1 MKANAYNFSNDLAR
15 IGGALKNAF
24 IGSASDDANIAL
36 AKYRDSQTEGQ
47 AQQNEF
53 LGKRNQGIA
62 AASGPDGIIANRV
75 ANALGITLNENNI
88 PLQTLAPGAPL
99 QSIPAFPNQVNRPQA
114 SIDAELSGL
123 ARAIF
128 GDGTY
133 TPNQL
138 TSAFN
143 DLTSGADSNLARSM
157 LLDPATSSEAQRRAA
172 LVLNQDQFVNM
183 DNNAADNI
191 ASGERN
197 TADNTQSGANNAAD
211 NIASGER
218 NTADNA
224 QSGANNAADNIASG
238 ERNTADNA
246 AAADK
251 PSADTRN
258 RPSVKDT
265 NANWTAITDTVDGYD
280 DLPTNVKGK
289 LRTRLLKSVDIGMS
303 ANKQA
308 SYDAVYAQA
317 VTEPL
322 LAGTTNIAAPGPMN
336 DFAFPSYFYQQLFG
350 KPEAFIKSVARELGY
365 NDKQAQQVAD
375 QVLAQ

>member
-53 LGKRNQGIA
+53 LGKRNQGID

-172 LVLNQDQFVNM
+172 L
-183 DNNAADNI
+183 
-191 ASGERN
+191 E
-197 TADNTQSGANNAAD
+197 
-211 NIASGER
+211 
-218 NTADNA
+218 
-224 QSGANNAADNIASG
+224 
-238 ERNTADNA
+238 
-246 AAADK
+246 
-251 PSADTRN
+251 
-258 RPSVKDT
+258 
-265 NANWTAITDTVDGYD
+265 
-280 DLPTNVKGK
+280 
-289 LRTRLLKSVDIGMS
+289 IGR
-303 ANKQA
+303 AH
-308 SYDAVYAQA
+308 V
-317 VTEPL
+317 
-322 LAGTTNIAAPGPMN
+322 
-336 DFAFPSYFYQQLFG
+336 
-350 KPEAFIKSVARELGY
+350 
-365 NDKQAQQVAD
+365 
-375 QVLAQ
+375 

>member
-1 MKANAYNFSNDLAR
+1 MKTNAYNFSNDLAR

-53 LGKRNQGIA
+53 LGKRNQGID

-88 PLQTLAPGAPL
+88 PLQTLAPGAPQ

-133 TPNQL
+133 APNQL

-157 LLDPATSSEAQRRAA
+157 LLDPATSPEAQRRAA
-172 LVLNQDQFVNM
+172 IVLNQDQFVNM
-183 DNNAADNI
+183 DNNAADNTAAGERNAADNT
-191 ASGERN
+191 ASGER
-197 TADNTQSGANNAAD
+197 NAAD
-211 NIASGER
+211 NIAAGER
-218 NTADNA
+218 NDADN
-224 QSGANNAADNIASG
+224 
-238 ERNTADNA
+238 E

-251 PSADTRN
+251 PSADTRK
-258 RPSVKDT
+258 RPSVKET

-336 DFAFPSYFYQQLFG
+336 DFAFPSYFYQQLVG
-350 KPEAFIKSVARELGY
+350 KPESFIKSVASELGY